1 MIDLCFCVPAAILSG
16 DLIFI
21 LERLTEFLNQI
32 LLPVG
37 RRFFSFAISRSE
49 FGDTFRCT
57 RSSKYTEIT
66 VKGVA
71 RGKESLA
78 LFDYDLMSVN
88 AL

>member
-1 MIDLCFCVPAAILSG
+1 MLDLCFCVPAVILSG

-37 RRFFSFAISRSE
+37 RRYFSFAISRSE
-49 FGDTFRCT
+49 FGDAFRYT
-57 RSSKYTEIT
+57 RSST
-66 VKGVA
+66 VKGIA

-78 LFDYDLMSVN
+78 LFDYNLMSVN